1 MCYNLNI
8 DPRKLPWI
16 KGWKSHMNPMNFL
29 QMKSALDGFRK
40 RHPKVVQ
47 FVQTMAKNGIRKDSV
62 IEITVTTPEG
72 ESYQANMKVMQEDLE
87 LISRLRELQQ

>member
-1 MCYNLNI
+1 
-8 DPRKLPWI
+8 
-16 KGWKSHMNPMNFL
+16 MNPMNFL

-47 FVQTMAKNGIRKDSV
+47 FVQTMAKSGIRKDSV